1 MSEWQNG
8 GRGDGRDCGSDEKA
22 ANTTENA
29 GATEAA
35 RAKQATGA
43 MSAAAGS
50 NRASAFAT
58 RGKLRREPGSEPGL
72 QPDAELHRLL
82 DGLQVCDVPAGL
94 EQRVLRG
101 VQARVAQAELV
112 RSGRW
117 WVRFGRAGIPGLG
130 NWSRHNWAIGAY
142 VTATVAV
149 SIVLVLSL
157 VSRSPH
163 PPLPQ
168 QVGMP
173 VGVPDGKALAHGS
186 AAKSGRRDSADAMSS
201 MIAAQADSGAHIEK
215 PVESRA
221 ELAAG
226 ARAAENAAANR
237 YREGAARSAVARN
250 AVRQESATRNVRGAA
265 EQGATVASTRIG
277 GMPAPP
283 LPLTEQERLLLQVV
297 RARNVAAN
305 ASVRTA
311 LLEMLNQE
319 QQDEELA
326 RNDAEFLKFFP
337 PPPPLRD
344 EREEAAAAVK
354 DAKADGNVAG
364 PEEKQAVEQTENSK
378 GKR

>member
-72 QPDAELHRLL
+72 QPDAGLHRLL
-82 DGLQVCDVPAGL
+82 DGLQVRDVPAGL

-101 VQARVAQAELV
+101 VQARVAQTELV

-117 WVRFGRAGIPGLG
+117 WARFGRPDIPAAG
-130 NWSRHNWAIGAY
+130 NWSRHAWAIGGC

-149 SIVLVLSL
+149 AILLVLGL
-157 VSRSPH
+157 VSRRPH
-163 PPLPQ
+163 VSLPQ
-168 QVGMP
+168 QADVLGI
-173 VGVPDGKALAHGS
+173 KASGHAS
-186 AAKSGRRDSADAMSS
+186 AAEPVRGDAAAAKDSMVTG
-201 MIAAQADSGAHIEK
+201 QKNPGARIEQ
-215 PVESRA
+215 PLETRA
-221 ELAAG
+221 ELAASAG
-226 ARAAENAAANR
+226 AAENGAANR

-250 AVRQESATRNVRGAA
+250 GVRQESAARTVRGTA

-305 ASVRTA
+305 ASIRTA
-311 LLEMLNQE
+311 SLEMLNQK

-326 RNDAEFLKFFP
+326 RNDADFLKFFP
-337 PPPPLRD
+337 PPPPPPED
-344 EREEAAAAVK
+344 TDGAAAK
-354 DAKADGNVAG
+354 YTKADGNEAG
-364 PEEKQAVEQTENSK
+364 QEEKQAVGQTENSR